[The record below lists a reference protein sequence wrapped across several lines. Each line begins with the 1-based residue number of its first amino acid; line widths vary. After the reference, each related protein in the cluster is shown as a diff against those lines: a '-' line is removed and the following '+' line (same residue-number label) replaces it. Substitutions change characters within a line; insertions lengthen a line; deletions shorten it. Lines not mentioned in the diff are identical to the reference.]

1 MKELHM
7 ICNAHLDPVWLW
19 DWEEGIAAALSTFR
33 IAARFCREYDGFIF
47 NHNEALLYQWVEEY
61 EPDLFQTIQELVKE
75 GKWNI
80 MGGWFLQ
87 PDCNMPSGESFI
99 RQIETGREYFF
110 EKFGVLPKTA
120 VNFDPFG
127 HSRGMVQILQK
138 AGYDSYIF
146 CRPSQEDCCLPDDD
160 FFWIGFDGSRIRGH
174 RSSEHYNS
182 LMGEAGKKITEFL
195 ERHGGQETG
204 LLLWGVGNHGGGPS
218 HVDMG
223 QIQEKRIENPLCELK
238 HSIPESYFNR
248 LEEENIN
255 LPEFHSDLNPWAVGC
270 YTAQIRIKQMHRKLE
285 GLLYM
290 TEKMVSA
297 AVFRKKM
304 NYPEEE
310 LKEAEKALLTAE
322 FHDILPGSAVKS
334 VEESGIRIMNYGME
348 LLEKQKKRAFFALAE
363 GEQPAKEGEYPILIY
378 NPHPYPVKGVV
389 TCEFQMQNQNWDTT
403 FGMPTVFY
411 KGAEIPCQVEKEA
424 CNMNLDWRKKVAFYA
439 ELMPMQMNRYDCTI
453 TFMEKLPDWVG
464 QEEGAKICFTGEH
477 IEAVI
482 SKRTGLMDSLKI
494 DGTEYLKEGA
504 FGLSVRDSGFD
515 PWAMN
520 VQSFPKEEGRFTL
533 MEKEEGADFSG
544 VDAQL
549 ESVRIIENGQVR
561 TIVEALFR
569 YHNSRAVMHYILP
582 KKGWDVDLDLTV
594 EWMEKG
600 KLLKLEIPTCL
611 QGQNLCET
619 AYGVQTYEA
628 SERERVMQ
636 RWCGIFEEERD
647 MAVTCLND
655 GCYGGDFR
663 DGTMGITLIHSAAYS
678 AHPIEDRILLDQD
691 RRISCMDQGERSFC
705 FRLRGGSY
713 KKRMEDVTSEA
724 VVFQEKPLAVAFFPT
739 EKAAVKEKRITISDP
754 GCILSA
760 LKKIRGKDTYLIRLF
775 ESTGMSREVTVCFWD
790 EVNIKVWLGPF
801 EIKTLELDPET
812 CRVTKCPMLPSISG
826 LTKEE

>member
-33 IAARFCREYDGFIF
+33 IAARFCQEYDGFIF

-61 EPDLFQTIQELVKE
+61 EPDLFQTIQDLVKE
-75 GKWNI
+75 GKWHI

-87 PDCNMPSGESFI
+87 PDCNMPSGESFV
-99 RQIETGREYFF
+99 RQMEAGREYFY

-127 HSRGMVQILQK
+127 HSRGMVQIMHK

-146 CRPSQEDCCLPDDD
+146 CRPSQEDCQLADDD
-160 FFWIGFDGSRIRGH
+160 FLWIGFDGSSIKGH

-195 ERHGGQETG
+195 KSHREQETG
-204 LLLWGVGNHGGGPS
+204 LLLWGIGNHGGGPS
-218 HVDMG
+218 HVDMA
-223 QIQEKRIENPLCELK
+223 QIQNKRKENPRCELR
-238 HSIPESYFNR
+238 HSIPESYF
-248 LEEENIN
+248 EQIENEHKN
-255 LPEFHSDLNPWAVGC
+255 LPEYDRDLNPWAVGC
-270 YTAQIRIKQMHRKLE
+270 YTAQIRIKQTHRKLE

-297 AVFRKKM
+297 AVFQKKM
-304 NYPEEE
+304 KYPEEE
-310 LKEAEKALLTAE
+310 LKEAERALLTAE

-348 LLEKQKKRAFFALAE
+348 LLEKQKNRAFFALAQ
-363 GEQPAKEGEYPILIY
+363 GELPAKEGEYPILIY

-389 TCEFQMQNQNWDTT
+389 TCEFQMQNQNWDSS
-403 FGMPTVFY
+403 FGMPKICYRDTV
-411 KGAEIPCQVEKEA
+411 IPCQVEKEA

-439 ELMPMQMNRYDCTI
+439 ELEPMQMNRYDCTI
-453 TFMEKLPDWVG
+453 RFMEKQPEVER
-464 QEEGAKICFTGEH
+464 QEQNTEISFTGEH

-482 SKRTGLMDSLKI
+482 SKKTGLMDSLRI
-494 DGTEYLKEGA
+494 DGIEYLKKGA

-520 VQSFPKEEGRFTL
+520 VQSFPKEEGRFLL
-533 MEKEEGADFSG
+533 MEKEEGAVFSG

-569 YHNSRAVMHYILP
+569 YHNSRAVIHYILP
-582 KKGWDVDLDLTV
+582 QKGKDVDLEISV

-600 KLLKLEIPTCL
+600 KMLKLEIPTCL
-611 QGQNLCET
+611 NGENLCET
-619 AYGVQTYEA
+619 AYGVQIYEA
-628 SERERVMQ
+628 SEKERVFQ
-636 RWCGIFEEERD
+636 RWCGVFDKEKD
-647 MAVTCLND
+647 GALTCINN

-663 DGTMGITLIHSAAYS
+663 DGTMRISLIHSAAYS
-678 AHPIEDRILLDQD
+678 AHPIEERTLLDQD
-691 RRISCMDQGERSFC
+691 RSIPCMDQGERNFC
-705 FRLRGGSY
+705 FRLGGGSF
-713 KKRMEDVTSEA
+713 KQRMENVASEA
-724 VVFQEKPLAVAFFPT
+724 AIFQEKPLAVAFFPT
-739 EKAAVKEKRITISDP
+739 EKASVKKKWIEISDP
-754 GCILSA
+754 GCILGA
-760 LKKIRGKDTYLIRLF
+760 MKKIRGRDTYLMRLF
-775 ESTGMSREVTVCFWD
+775 ESTGMAREVTVSLWG
-790 EVNIKVWLGPF
+790 EAKKRVWLNPY

-812 CRVTKCPMLPSISG
+812 CRMAECPMIPSVIP
-826 LTKEE
+826 KIKK